1 MGLKEVIFEIIE
13 NIQQGKENS
22 NIEPKNA
29 LMREIERE
37 LIIKSRNEINNLV
50 KEKKIGFGKTLNDN
64 YFYKK

>member
-29 LMREIERE
+29 LMREIESICYKIVQIMPLASGKFLVE
-37 LIIKSRNEINNLV
+37 II
-50 KEKKIGFGKTLNDN
+50 
-64 YFYKK
+64 